1 MGVKILSLYD
11 GMACGMIAMQ
21 LAGVEVE
28 SYDAYEIDKYAIKT
42 AQHNFPMIKEHGDVF
57 DADFTQYEGVDFL
70 IGGSP
75 CTYWSIAQTKNRET
89 VASGMGWELFS
100 QYVRALHE
108 AKPKYFIYENNKS
121 MSKQIRASIDKA
133 FGFEAVLINS
143 ALVSAQNRQRL
154 YWVGKRNE
162 DGSYSKVNVEQPADR
177 GILLKDVLDNAV
189 AMREKAHAVIASA
202 GRTTEREFFTKN
214 QGNMAAEPVCGIGN
228 DTKSRTLT
236 ANYWKTN
243 VRDAFVDCAGGRTMA
258 AEPLVTTKNGKSFAI
273 TANYVHIQDYPNDY
287 AAHTIEKSV
296 KPLVAEPVCLRYERT
311 EEAKRCRKAY
321 EAHEIK
327 HGYNELNELHPRPDG
342 KTNTLTTVLKD
353 NQIMEPVC
361 VAERGRMYCGQP
373 QHYEARTDGKT
384 NTLTSVEKDNRVAEP
399 INVTADGKAQCLR
412 ATCYKDGIRNII
424 ANDVDKKTGV
434 AEPINDICQV
444 GAMPRPDGE
453 ISTSA
458 GFRIYSTEAKGRYLC
473 ANGGGAGAKTGLY
486 AIPYAIEFDDES
498 RPIKAIGKDG
508 KEITIYEVRD
518 GKITIKGKQY
528 PIKLK
533 DGYYI
538 IRKLTVSECKRLQT
552 VPEWYEFPVS
562 NSQAYKMLGNGWTC
576 EVIAH
581 LIRSCMAE
589 QWGGANG

>member
-1 MGVKILSLYD
+1 MKVLSLFD
-11 GMACGMIAMQ
+11 GMACGIIAMQ

-28 SYDAYEIDKYAIKT
+28 SYDSYEIDKYAIKT

-57 DADFTQYEGVDFL
+57 GADFTQYEGVDFL

-121 MSKQIRASIDKA
+121 MSKAIRASIDET

-154 YWVGKRNE
+154 YWVGKRND
-162 DGSYSKVNVEQPADR
+162 DGTYSQVPVEQPKDR
-177 GILLKDVLDNAV
+177 GILLRDILETGV
-189 AMREKAHAVIASA
+189 AWNEKAYNLTARCCGAVPEDTLK
-202 GRTTEREFFTKN
+202 RHRHT
-214 QGNMAAEPVCGIGN
+214 MVAEPVRGMGN
-228 DTKSRTLT
+228 DTKSRTIT

-258 AEPLVTTKNGKSFAI
+258 AEP
-273 TANYVHIQDYPNDY
+273 
-287 AAHTIEKSV
+287 IE
-296 KPLVAEPVCLRYERT
+296 AE
-311 EEAKRCRKAY
+311 
-321 EAHEIK
+321 
-327 HGYNELNELHPRPDG
+327 
-342 KTNTLTTVLKD
+342 
-353 NQIMEPVC
+353 
-361 VAERGRMYCGQP
+361 
-373 QHYEARTDGKT
+373 
-384 NTLTSVEKDNRVAEP
+384 
-399 INVTADGKAQCLR
+399 
-412 ATCYKDGIRNII
+412 
-424 ANDVDKKTGV
+424 
-434 AEPINDICQV
+434 
-444 GAMPRPDGE
+444 
-453 ISTSA
+453 
-458 GFRIYSTEAKGRYLC
+458 GRYLC

-486 AIPYAIEFDDES
+486 AIPYEIEFDDDG

-528 PIKLK
+528 PIKLV

-538 IRKLTVSECKRLQT
+538 IRKLTVRECKRLQT

-562 NSQAYKMLGNGWTC
+562 NSQAYKMLGNGWTVD
-576 EVIAH
+576 VIAH
-581 LIRSCMAE
+581 ILKGLKEA
-589 QWGGANG
+589 

>member
-11 GMACGMIAMQ
+11 GMAFGMIAMQ
-21 LAGVEVE
+21 LAGGEVE

-121 MSKQIRASIDKA
+121 MSKQIRASIDEA

-154 YWVGKRNE
+154 YWVGKRNA
-162 DGSYSKVNVEQPADR
+162 DGTYSKVNVEQPADR
-177 GILLKDVLDNAV
+177 GVLLRDVLDTGIAWN
-189 AMREKAHAVIASA
+189 EKAYNLTTRCCGAVPEDTLK
-202 GRTTEREFFTKN
+202 RHRHT
-214 QGNMAAEPVCGIGN
+214 MVAEPVRGIEN

-258 AEPLVTTKNGKSFAI
+258 AEP
-273 TANYVHIQDYPNDY
+273 
-287 AAHTIEKSV
+287 
-296 KPLVAEPVCLRYERT
+296 
-311 EEAKRCRKAY
+311 
-321 EAHEIK
+321 
-327 HGYNELNELHPRPDG
+327 
-342 KTNTLTTVLKD
+342 
-353 NQIMEPVC
+353 
-361 VAERGRMYCGQP
+361 
-373 QHYEARTDGKT
+373 
-384 NTLTSVEKDNRVAEP
+384 

-424 ANDVDKKTGV
+424 ANEVDKKTGV
-434 AEPINDICQV
+434 AEPINDILQV

-486 AIPYAIEFDDES
+486 AIPTMPVKEATAKGYTEIECGDCVDLSMPNSKTRRGRNMADKANCMQTSNDFYQYVGYAIEFDDDG

-589 QWGGANG
+589 QWGGVDG